1 MVAKKIAAR
10 YRTLADEYGEAK
22 AEFDAAKE
30 KLDLLKQQ
38 VVESGLE
45 DLVGD
50 SFNVHVTDVV
60 QKRFVQAIA
69 EKLLPPDKYKKCF
82 RPINFPIV
90 TVRSIG
96 VE

>member
-50 SFNVHVTDVV
+50 
-60 QKRFVQAIA
+60 
-69 EKLLPPDKYKKCF
+69 
-82 RPINFPIV
+82 
-90 TVRSIG
+90 
-96 VE
+96 